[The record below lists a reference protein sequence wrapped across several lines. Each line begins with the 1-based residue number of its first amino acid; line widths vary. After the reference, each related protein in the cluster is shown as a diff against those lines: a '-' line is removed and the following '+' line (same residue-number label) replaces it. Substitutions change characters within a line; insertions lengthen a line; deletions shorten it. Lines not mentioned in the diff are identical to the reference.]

1 MEEECDKP
9 EDAVGRYVTWLEYEH
24 RCKGIERTISGLGK
38 APKGISENINSWA
51 KWVMMFGVGKV
62 GIGVGTLALKLYY
75 FDAEVSTKTQLY
87 AKEVVQNASANTK
100 LEIEKSKLELQL
112 WAEDRMCKAVRE
124 EMWNALEA
132 KRELKRESE
141 VR

>member
-38 APKGISENINSWA
+38 ASKLGQ
-51 KWVMMFGVGKV
+51 VGNDWCWE
-62 GIGVGTLALKLYY
+62 GGDRGWYALKLYY

-112 WAEDRMCKAVRE
+112 
-124 EMWNALEA
+124 
-132 KRELKRESE
+132 
-141 VR
+141 